1 MKKIGIIGGVGPE
14 SKVDYYKLIINA
26 FTEKQEDMNYPEI
39 TTN

>member
-26 FTEKQEDMNYPEI
+26 FTKNKKI
-39 TTN
+39 